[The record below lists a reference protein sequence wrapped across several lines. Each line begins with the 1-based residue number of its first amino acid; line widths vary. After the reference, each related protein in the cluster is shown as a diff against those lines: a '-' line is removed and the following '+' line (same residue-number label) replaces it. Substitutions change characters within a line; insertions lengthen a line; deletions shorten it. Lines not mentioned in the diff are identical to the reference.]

1 MKRVVPISVAIG
13 ITAGAIVAFSLGA
26 MVTRHGEPALVIR
39 NATNGPLHDVTVTTD
54 IGGPYCISELQ
65 PHTVSRVRLS
75 SHRPM
80 ALTVSATTAAGKKL
94 SSDQVYVNYEGVVF
108 TLVSSD
114 GITLQYE
121 L

>member
-1 MKRVVPISVAIG
+1 
-13 ITAGAIVAFSLGA
+13 
-26 MVTRHGEPALVIR
+26 
-39 NATNGPLHDVTVTTD
+39 
-54 IGGPYCISELQ
+54 
-65 PHTVSRVRLS
+65 
-75 SHRPM
+75 M